1 MPHDPATLADSVSH
15 FLEQWRVARPDLDPS
30 SLGVTARMN
39 RLNNH
44 IIRRTEAALAPLG
57 LSWEVFSLI
66 VALRRIGPPYEL
78 RPGELLRESLLTSGA
93 ITNRVD
99 RVEKL
104 GFITRLPDPDDRRSV
119 IVRLSEV
126 GLAKADE
133 AIELVFAAQR
143 AFLSPLDKA
152 EQAQLAELLARL
164 NAAVEH
170 TPNLLHGKERKPDGA
185 RPRMKTGQD
194 KT

>member
-1 MPHDPATLADSVSH
+1 VPHDPATLADSVSH

-30 SLGVTARMN
+30 SLGVTARMS

-104 GFITRLPDPDDRRSV
+104 GFITRVPDPDDRRSV
-119 IVRLSEV
+119 IVRLSAA

-133 AIELVFAAQR
+133 AIELVFTAQR

-164 NAAVEH
+164 NVAVENDP
-170 TPNLLHGKERKPDGA
+170 TLLHGKERKPEGA
-185 RPRMKTGQD
+185 RQRMKTGQD